1 MLTKF
6 LLLIYLLSSISSKCV
21 IEENHCSRCNPLT
34 KLCVKC
40 DKDIYTPDEN
50 GGCGYSHKCVM
61 GINQCLECNE
71 NGNLCKNCIEGYFPD
86 DNGGCSYTDNC
97 EISYRGE
104 CLKCKKNFILIG
116 QENYY
121 DQDKIKICKSIN
133 FGDLKDCEEINKSKG
148 FCEKCKEGFYLNSGD
163 KKCSTIENCY
173 ESIFD
178 VCQKC
183 DKNHYLDKKELKCK
197 NQTELFEHCKE
208 SLDGKTCDICDDDYY
223 FDEEGKC
230 IAVNYCKR
238 SINEYQCEECVSGY
252 ILNKYNTSCVTTE
265 NCYNGDA
272 HIGVC
277 TSCIEGYYI
286 DYNDGKCKSNQED
299 NDFKYCRIADD
310 GFCNQCFGRYE
321 LGRDNKCTNTK
332 YCAESKNGK
341 CLECID
347 NYFIGL
353 DNQCTDIEH
362 CIYSY
367 DYTCFECEDKYF
379 YDTESNKCIIGEDIF
394 ANCKSGNAS
403 SYCEICKEDFYIN
416 QVDNL
421 CYSNKESGP
430 FYKCSKTDLNG
441 EYCTECIEG
450 FYLGDK
456 DNKCTLIEGCVLS
469 ENENKCLECDLYY
482 CLNSK
487 NGQCFRNDDIKDE
500 ESKHYFRCIK
510 TNEEGDACEICEEGF
525 ILENGLCIDNEH
537 CVEKDKDGSCKKC
550 QKDDFESFCLNKDFG
565 CVQEY
570 TNYCLEC
577 NNVLELD
584 KCTKCLDGYYLDENG
599 ECYQSN

>member
-1 MLTKF
+1 MFTKF

-50 GGCGYSHKCVM
+50 GGCGYSHNCVM
-61 GINQCLECNE
+61 GINHCLECNE
-71 NGNLCKNCIEGYFPD
+71 NGKLCKNCNEGYFPD

-104 CLKCKKNFILIG
+104 CLKCKNNFILIG

-148 FCEKCKEGFYLNSGD
+148 FCDKCKEGFYLNSGD
-163 KKCSTIENCY
+163 KKCSTVENCY

-197 NQTELFEHCKE
+197 NRTELFEHCKE

-230 IAVNYCKR
+230 IAVNYCKK

-252 ILNKYNTSCVTTE
+252 FLNKYKTSCVTTE
-265 NCYNGDA
+265 NCYNGDVN
-272 HIGVC
+272 IGVC

-310 GFCNQCFGRYE
+310 GFCNQCFGKYE
-321 LGRDNKCTNTK
+321 LGRDHKCTNTK

-379 YDTESNKCIIGEDIF
+379 YDTGSNKCIIGEDIF
-394 ANCKSGNAS
+394 SNCKSGNAS
-403 SYCEICKEDFYIN
+403 LYCEICKEDFYIN

-469 ENENKCLECDLYY
+469 ENENKCLECDSYY
-482 CLNSK
+482 CINSK
-487 NGQCFRNDDIKDE
+487 TGQCFRNDDIKDE

-510 TNEEGDACEICEEGF
+510 TNEGGDACEICEEGF

-550 QKDDFESFCLNKDFG
+550 QKDDIESFCLNKDFG

-570 TNYCLEC
+570 TNNCLEC

-584 KCTKCLDGYYLDENG
+584 KCTKCIDGYYLDENG